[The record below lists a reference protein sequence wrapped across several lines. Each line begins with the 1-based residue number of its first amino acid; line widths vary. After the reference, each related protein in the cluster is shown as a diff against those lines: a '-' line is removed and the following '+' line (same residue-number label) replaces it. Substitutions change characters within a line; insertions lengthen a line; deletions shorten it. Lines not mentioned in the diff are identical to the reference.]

1 MKKIN
6 LGRVLPV
13 FRGAYD
19 GNEIYTKLDIVEFNG
34 SSYVAKQTTTGVE
47 PTDPDEG
54 AENWIMVAQAGQ
66 ATWEALTP
74 QQKAAIYQD
83 IINIV
88 FGEYNDRLTLSHGGN
103 TVSFFDDGN
112 ITTKKHNLDTM
123 AQSIQTNANA
133 INTKANANSVYTKQ
147 QINSTVSTLQDA
159 DTEIYNYAKDGFS
172 NVDLDL
178 KNMKD
183 AVDGKA
189 DAATTYTTTQVDNKV
204 SVVANAVSSL
214 AGNVYTKAQINNTVN
229 GINQNIETLQ
239 NTTYS
244 RTYLNNALSGKANVE
259 NIYTKQQ
266 LDAMMVDKI
275 VTPDY
280 YADFATLIRNA
291 LYDIRESCGLDE
303 FFHPIDNTTPVYND
317 TLTISI
323 PTNAIQNKIY
333 NCTQP
338 LTSLTLESVGVSR
351 FETVVF
357 FESGSTATTFTY
369 PSTLK
374 WIGPDTIEANKSYVL
389 SILYGRA
396 ALASETDTGTDTST
410 GTN

>member
-112 ITTKKHNLDTM
+112 ITTKKHNLDTI

-133 INTKANANSVYTKQ
+133 ITTKANANNVYTKQ

-159 DTEIYNYAKDGFS
+159 DTEIYNYAKDGFT
-172 NVDLDL
+172 NIDLDI

-183 AVDGKA
+183 ALDGKA
-189 DAATTYTTTQVDNKV
+189 DAADVYTTTQVDNKV

-214 AGNVYTKAQINNTVN
+214 AGNTYTKSQINSTVN

-244 RTYLNNALSGKANVE
+244 RTFLDNALSGKADTESTFPKVVSIIDTEATITINSTQTQ
-259 NIYTKQQ
+259 NITY
-266 LDAMMVDKI
+266 
-275 VTPDY
+275 
-280 YADFATLIRNA
+280 
-291 LYDIRESCGLDE
+291 
-303 FFHPIDNTTPVYND
+303 FF
-317 TLTISI
+317 
-323 PTNAIQNKIY
+323 
-333 NCTQP
+333 TQP
-338 LTSLTLESVGVSR
+338 LTSLTLAAVPNIGC
-351 FETVVF
+351 ETTLI
-357 FESGSTATTFTY
+357 FESGSTPTSFTY
-369 PSTLK
+369 PNTLE
-374 WIGPDTIEANKSYVL
+374 WIGNSELYTVAPNTKYAI
-389 SILYGRA
+389 SILYGVA
-396 ALASETDTGTDTST
+396 CMAPINDNTGS
-410 GTN
+410 N